1 MFTAERQREQPYL
14 DRIPGPVFE
23 QWYLLHHRMI
33 RIVTNSPVLAE
44 QVRHFLYY
52 AELLAEYT
60 YEQPTQLP
68 VEIPIDL
75 LWQVGERLYKPIAL
89 TCYLFATQPGEA
101 FPPAPA
107 EAKPDDV
114 IWEEI
119 TGVDGPLRAR
129 WKRGSQ
135 RFREYQPCPG
145 VSSRIVSVL
154 DKVDLFATLYV
165 EDVAR
170 CAPWFIMRFVFY
182 MVIGAMFGCD
192 GFEIVH
198 AAAIAQDD
206 AGILIVGSPGS
217 GKSTLVLSCL
227 KAGMVHLADDV
238 LFLAKDDGLVHIY
251 SFPEDI
257 GVREGAFNVLGEY
270 DFMQTLSQDSRQKR
284 FVDIQQYFDGQVVG
298 ACPARLMIFLH
309 ALNRGP
315 EFKAERMTPAQAVTW
330 LMQEYISHQKAQ
342 DGEAEYMFDIFSD
355 TANQVTSYRVVL
367 SPDPQENARQVRAL
381 LMQHDEKSS

>member
-14 DRIPGPVFE
+14 DKITGPIYE

-33 RIVTNSPVLAE
+33 RIVSNSRVLAE

-52 AELLAEYT
+52 AELQAEYT
-60 YEQPTQLP
+60 YDQPAQLP
-68 VEIPIDL
+68 VDIPIDL
-75 LWQVGERLYKPIAL
+75 LWQVGDRLYKPIAL
-89 TCYLFATQPGEA
+89 TCYLFATQPEET

-107 EAKPDDV
+107 ESKPEDV

-135 RFREYQPCPG
+135 RFREYQPYPG

-154 DKVDLFATLYV
+154 DKVDLFATIYV
-165 EDVAR
+165 EDVSR

-257 GVREGAFNVLGEY
+257 GVRSGAFDVLGEY
-270 DFMQTLSQDSRQKR
+270 DFMHALSEDSRQKR
-284 FVDIQQYFDGQVVG
+284 FVDIQQYFQGQVVG
-298 ACPARLMIFLH
+298 SCPARLMIFLH
-309 ALNRGP
+309 ARNRGP
-315 EFKAERMTPAQAVTW
+315 AFKAERMTPAQAVTW

-367 SPDPQENARQVRAL
+367 SPDPVENARQVRAL
-381 LMQHDEKSS
+381 LLQHREKSA